1 MASSRPGSGV
11 RGGSSVT
18 EHKTPP
24 QADEEAARLVEEAL
38 EKAERLRKAR
48 QFQEGIDLL
57 IDALQHKVHMDK
69 VYYRLGN
76 LFFDA
81 GDLARAEYAYQRAIE
96 TNPGHVNAHHN
107 LAVVYRK
114 TGRIHDSVRMR
125 KRATRLE
132 AGGWWSR
139 ALLGS
144 GPPQFAKP
152 ARNGMGGASITP
164 EEVFA
169 PRLQSPPAGAAAP
182 DLPEAFGTQEDADPM
197 RDDPEGFRR
206 FGRRVALAG
215 LLVFLGIAILF
226 LGLVYLIGYW
236 LF

>member
-1 MASSRPGSGV
+1 N
-11 RGGSSVT
+11 
-18 EHKTPP
+18 
-24 QADEEAARLVEEAL
+24 QEARAAVEDAL
-38 EKAERLRKAR
+38 EQAERLRKAR
-48 QFQEGIDLL
+48 RYQQGIDLL
-57 IDALQHKVHMDK
+57 IDALQYNVQVDK

-96 TNPGHVNAHHN
+96 TNPEHVNAHHN

-169 PRLQSPPAGAAAP
+169 PRL
-182 DLPEAFGTQEDADPM
+182 
-197 RDDPEGFRR
+197 
-206 FGRRVALAG
+206 
-215 LLVFLGIAILF
+215 
-226 LGLVYLIGYW
+226 
-236 LF
+236 